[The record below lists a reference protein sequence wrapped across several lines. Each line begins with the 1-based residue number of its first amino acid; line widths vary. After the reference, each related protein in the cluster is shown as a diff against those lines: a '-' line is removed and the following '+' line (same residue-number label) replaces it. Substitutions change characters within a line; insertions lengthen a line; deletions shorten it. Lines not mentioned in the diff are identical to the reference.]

1 MERAVVLI
9 QPEIGE
15 WDWVRTRPHFPLGIL
30 QAAARVVEREPVVF
44 LDQRIRKD
52 WRKRLEGLLQGNP
65 LCVGVTSM
73 TGSQIRYALAA
84 SRLAKRLHPKV
95 PVVWGGLHASMLPEQ
110 TLQEPGIDLVV
121 RGEGEETFLEVV
133 EALKAGRDMQGIG
146 GVSWKKKDGGIVH
159 NPERPFLDLERVP
172 EVPFGLV
179 DVSDYLPRFR
189 GVPSLNMETSRGCP
203 NRCTYCY
210 NYRYNRCTWRS
221 QGPARVLARLRRV
234 VHERGVKGVYL
245 TDDNF
250 FARVDRGLEIAR
262 RIRDERLGLQ
272 WQLQGVEISTIRDM
286 SSEDLDLL
294 ASSGCVRMSFGAD
307 SGSDRI
313 LKRLRKKHLARDILT
328 VNRRLAD
335 YDITLYYSFLSG
347 VPTETPEDLERT
359 LDLLL
364 ALVDGNP
371 HARVSPLYNY
381 FPFPGAPLYE
391 EIVNDYGY
399 RPPGRL
405 EDWGRVDYGAT
416 NIGYVPAAM
425 RKRVRRLYLPSLFLD
440 RKFHEYDTRPWL
452 RVLSDLY
459 RPVARYRVR
468 KRMLSL
474 PLESAVARLYTKLRS
489 PGVPSVSGGTR
500 SLCGSGNAEPGTPA
514 A

>member
-30 QAAARVVEREPVVF
+30 QASALVAEREPVVF
-44 LDQRIRKD
+44 LDQRTCRD
-52 WRKRLEGLLQGNP
+52 WRKRLESVLQDRP

-73 TGSQIRYALAA
+73 SGSQIPYALSA
-84 SRLAKRLHPKV
+84 SRWVKRHSPEV

-110 TLQEPGIDLVV
+110 TLQDPAIDVVV
-121 RGEGEETFLEVV
+121 RGEGEETFLGVV
-133 EALKAGRDMQGIG
+133 EALKAGRDMQGIQ
-146 GVSWKKKDGGIVH
+146 GVSWKKDGRVLH
-159 NPERPFLDLERVP
+159 NPARPFLDMERVP
-172 EVPFGLV
+172 EVPYKAV
-179 DVSDYLPRFR
+179 DVSGYLPHFR
-189 GVPSLNMETSRGCP
+189 GTPSLNMETSRGCP

-210 NYRYNRCTWRS
+210 NYRYNRGTWRS
-221 QGPARVLARLRRV
+221 QSPARVMERLRYV
-234 VHERGVKGVYL
+234 VHEMGVRGVYL

-250 FARVDRGLEIAR
+250 FASLDRGLEIAR
-262 RIRDERLGLQ
+262 RIRDERLGLE

-286 SSEDLDLL
+286 SDRDLDLV

-313 LKRLRKKHLARDILT
+313 LERLRKNHRARDILE

-335 YDITLYYSFLSG
+335 HDITLYYSFVSG
-347 VPTETPEDLERT
+347 IPSETPEDLERT

-364 ALVDGNP
+364 TLINQNP
-371 HARVSPLYNY
+371 HARVSPVYNY
-381 FPFPGAPLYE
+381 FPFPGAPLYD
-391 EIVNDYGY
+391 EIVKNHGY
-399 RPPGRL
+399 RPPERL
-405 EDWGRVDYGAT
+405 EDWGGIDYGAS
-416 NIGYVPAAM
+416 NIGYVPAAV
-425 RKRVRRLYLPSLFLD
+425 RKRVERVYVPSLFLD

-468 KRMLSL
+468 KRFLAL
-474 PLESAVARLYTKLRS
+474 PLESAAVRLYTKLRK
-489 PGVPSVSGGTR
+489 
-500 SLCGSGNAEPGTPA
+500 SLH
-514 A
+514 